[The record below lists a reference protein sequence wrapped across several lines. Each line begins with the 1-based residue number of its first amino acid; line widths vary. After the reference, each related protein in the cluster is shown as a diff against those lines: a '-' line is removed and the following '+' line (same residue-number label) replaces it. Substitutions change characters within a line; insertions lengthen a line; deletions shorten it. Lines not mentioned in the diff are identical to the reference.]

1 MFAVI
6 FNAQINELD
15 AEYAATAERMR
26 KLATSRYGCVEFIA
40 CTEGSREIAISYW
53 NSLEQIRAWKTN
65 PEHLRAQALG
75 KSKWYKSYQVRIV
88 EVVRQYDAK

>member
-6 FNAQINELD
+6 FNAEIKKLD

-26 KLATSRYGCVEFIA
+26 ELAKSEYGCLEFIA

-53 NSLEQIRAWKTN
+53 KSLEQIRAWKAN